1 MPSMRNSPTKA
12 WFLGLFNIGGKGLL
26 SNFSGRAKAPQFQPP
41 MAGDGMTPSTME
53 HGMVQKRTY
62 GRIAYIY
69 IERELSWEGGLMNLR
84 AREARG

>member
-62 GRIAYIY
+62 GGIAYIY
-69 IERELSWEGGLMNLR
+69 IERERALMG
-84 AREARG
+84 RGFDEFESS